1 MIDASMVDMTP
12 YLLETFES
20 VQRQVHFRHASF
32 LDRITVSAFVEMLHS
47 IDTQSFPFRAHHSIS
62 APFPL
67 HDIRAEDARA
77 RSGKRLRE
85 HSSEI
90 ESRPGLEA
98 LPKASSRIDITSWD
112 AAQRY
117 VLQPAGDSR

>member
-32 LDRITVSAFVEMLHS
+32 LDRITVSACVEMLHS
-47 IDTQSFPFRAHHSIS
+47 IATQSFPIRAHHSIS

-67 HDIRAEDARA
+67 HDIQAEDVRA
-77 RSGKRLRE
+77 RCPKVCSSARRRFPLMWRPPRQSEPRRDKAKR
-85 HSSEI
+85 I
-90 ESRPGLEA
+90 
-98 LPKASSRIDITSWD
+98 
-112 AAQRY
+112 
-117 VLQPAGDSR
+117 